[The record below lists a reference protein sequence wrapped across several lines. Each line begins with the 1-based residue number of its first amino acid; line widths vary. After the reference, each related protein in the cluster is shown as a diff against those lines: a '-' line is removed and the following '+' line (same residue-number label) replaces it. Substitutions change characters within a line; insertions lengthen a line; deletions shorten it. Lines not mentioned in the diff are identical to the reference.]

1 MFKLIK
7 KDLIVGL
14 KVRSL
19 KTAIITFIIGLF
31 LLTAFSFIFPTILP
45 IMITFIVVMNSFYYD
60 TINKSESF
68 MLSLPNKREDV
79 VYSKYI
85 LILIVLFVSLASMYI
100 LFGIN
105 ILKSPRV
112 MVLQDV
118 FVSSVTILFSFGI
131 IIPIIFKY
139 GYKIGRIIAPI
150 ITIFIGYLSYKSS
163 RAYEF
168 LNTGDETLL
177 IGFSRKIGVL
187 IYKIFNFKNYDYK
200 IMSMN
205 VYFILLIAITL
216 ILFITSLYISLRI
229 YKNKDLA

>member
-45 IMITFIVVMNSFYYD
+45 IMITFIVVMNSFHYD

-85 LILIVLFVSLASMYI
+85 LILIMLFVSLASMYI

-131 IIPIIFKY
+131 IIPIIFKH
-139 GYKIGRIIAPI
+139 GYKFGRIIAPI

-177 IGFSRKIGVL
+177 IGFSRKIGVI

>member
-45 IMITFIVVMNSFYYD
+45 IMITFIVVMNSFHYD

-85 LILIVLFVSLASMYI
+85 LILIMLFVSLASMYI